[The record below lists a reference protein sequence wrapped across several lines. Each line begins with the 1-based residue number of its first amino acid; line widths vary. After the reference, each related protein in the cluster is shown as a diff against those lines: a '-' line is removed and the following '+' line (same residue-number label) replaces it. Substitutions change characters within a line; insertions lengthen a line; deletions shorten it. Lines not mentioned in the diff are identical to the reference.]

1 MSNKYYILF
10 FSISLLLMS
19 CVGTKIPDG
28 WLPDENE
35 GFCYNANG
43 AYLYIEFGLSQ
54 RESESFSKGILSTF
68 SDEIS
73 LTDSS
78 RLVSVRGEFLGVAAD
93 TVFLVSNSDI
103 LYRVSANKISYAQLD
118 YGERSAGL
126 LAVMGGLGMVS
137 AIFNGKF
144 LIFSEPLWITSLAVG
159 LTGETQRDLFY
170 QDNPNIDW
178 FNNLTPFARFPQG
191 IGPDIDLSK
200 IISTPHVQYFKT
212 DYRK

>member
-1 MSNKYYILF
+1 
-10 FSISLLLMS
+10 MS

-54 RESESFSKGILSTF
+54 RESESFSKGILSSFT
-68 SDEIS
+68 DKIS
-73 LTDSS
+73 ATDSS
-78 RLVSVRGEFLGVAAD
+78 ILVSVSGEFLGMKTD
-93 TVFLVSNSDI
+93 TLYLVSQSDRI
-103 LYRVSANKISYAQLD
+103 YGVTVNKVSYAQLD
-118 YGERSAGL
+118 YGDRSAGL
-126 LAVMGGLGMVS
+126 LAVLGGLGMVS
-137 AIFNGKF
+137 ALLNGKYF
-144 LIFSEPLWITSLAVG
+144 IITEPLWITSLAVG

-170 QDNPNIDW
+170 QDNPDTDW
-178 FNNLTPFARFPQG
+178 FTNLSPFARFPQG

-200 IISTPHVQYFKT
+200 THATKHVQYFKT